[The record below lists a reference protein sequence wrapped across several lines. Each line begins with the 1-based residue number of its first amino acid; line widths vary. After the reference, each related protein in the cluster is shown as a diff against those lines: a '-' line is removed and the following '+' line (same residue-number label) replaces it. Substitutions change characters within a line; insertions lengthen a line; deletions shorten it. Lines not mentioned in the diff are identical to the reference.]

1 MAESGRAEQG
11 GVMAGTEQRADTVV
25 LGVVGAGLMGRG
37 IAQVAAQA
45 GIAVRLHDARLGGA
59 QEGVAFVRDAL
70 ERRVQQGGLSRQQA
84 DAALGCLQPVDT
96 LAQLGLC
103 TMVIEAIVESL
114 AAKQQLLQALED
126 TVSDTCLLAT
136 NTSSLLVTEVAAA
149 CRRPGRVGGL
159 HFFSPVPRMKITE
172 VILGARSEPWVG
184 AALEAFSRRIG
195 HEPVRARDTPGFIVN
210 HAGRAYGP
218 ESVRIASENIADF
231 QTIDQIL
238 RDACGF
244 RMGPFELFDLTG
256 LDVSHPAGESIYHQ
270 FYEEPRF
277 QPSLLL
283 RTRLA
288 AGLLGRKSGGG
299 FYGPERPAAA
309 PPATPAG
316 PAAAAGPVWLGAPDA
331 RRHVAVHAAVQEAL
345 LASGAVLETA
355 ERPSPAALCLVLPI
369 GQDATMA
376 ALAQRLDPARTVAVD
391 PLFFG
396 ARCRTLMTTPAT
408 QAVFMQRAR
417 AVFGQDG
424 APVCVLRDSP
434 GFVAQRV
441 VAAIVNIAC
450 DMAQQGIAAPQDID
464 RAVTLALGYPRGPF
478 ALGDALGAATVLQI
492 LEGLHARYQEPRY
505 RASPWLSRRA
515 ALGLSLFTTED

>member
-1 MAESGRAEQG
+1 MAGAEQ
-11 GVMAGTEQRADTVV
+11 QADTVV

-45 GIAVRLHDARLGGA
+45 GIAVRLHDARPGGA

-70 ERRVQQGGLSRQQA
+70 ERRVQQGGLSRAQA

-96 LAQLGLC
+96 LAQLASC

-126 TVSDTCLLAT
+126 TVSDSCLLAT

-149 CRRPGRVGGL
+149 CRRPQRVGGL
-159 HFFSPVPRMKITE
+159 HFFSPVPRMKVTE
-172 VILGARSEPWVG
+172 VILGARSEPRVG
-184 AALEAFSRRIG
+184 TALEAFSRRIG
-195 HEPVRARDTPGFIVN
+195 HEPVRAQDTPGFIVN

-231 QTIDQIL
+231 QTIDRIL
-238 RDACGF
+238 REACGF

-277 QPSLLL
+277 KPSLLL

-299 FYGPERPAAA
+299 FYGPGREAVALPVASAA
-309 PPATPAG
+309 PALQ
-316 PAAAAGPVWLGAPDA
+316 AAAAGPVWLSAPDA
-331 RRHVAVHAAVQEAL
+331 SRHAAVQEAL
-345 LASGAVLETA
+345 RASGAVLETA

-376 ALAQRLDPARTVAVD
+376 ALANGLDPARTVAVD
-391 PLFFG
+391 PLFFSG
-396 ARCRTLMTTPAT
+396 RCRTLMTSPAT
-408 QAVFMQRAR
+408 QAVFTQRAR

-424 APVCVLRDSP
+424 TPVCVLRDSP

-441 VAAIVNIAC
+441 VAAIVNIGC
-450 DMAQQGIAAPQDID
+450 DMAQQGIASPHDID

-478 ALGDALGAATVLQI
+478 AMGDALGAATVLQI

-515 ALGLSLFTTED
+515 ALGLSLFTVEG